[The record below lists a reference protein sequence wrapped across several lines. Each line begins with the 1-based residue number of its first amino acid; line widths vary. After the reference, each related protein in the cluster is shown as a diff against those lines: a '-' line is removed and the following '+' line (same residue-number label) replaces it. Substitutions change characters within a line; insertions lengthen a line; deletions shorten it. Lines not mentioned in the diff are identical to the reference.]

1 MFFVSVPPSI
11 YPLNQKVEVRGGVD
25 GGHNKKK
32 PQAFEACG
40 LVYNPLE
47 GIIQE

>member
-1 MFFVSVPPSI
+1 MYFVTVPPSI

-25 GGHNKKK
+25 GGHNKK

-40 LVYNPLE
+40 LVYNPVE

>member
-1 MFFVSVPPSI
+1 MRSEK
-11 YPLNQKVEVRGGVD
+11 LEVRSQRKVGQWTQQ
-25 GGHNKKK
+25 KK

-40 LVYNPLE
+40 LVYNPME